1 MGNQVIV
8 RFPLFFIFRYH
19 ILSVLYFQSDINLTM
34 NLNIRSNVV
43 ITANYI
49 NQQLRQRHVP

>member
-1 MGNQVIV
+1 MKSSY
-8 RFPLFFIFRYH
+8 RTLPSFFIFRYH

-49 NQQLRQRHVP
+49 KQQLRQRRVP